1 MGSQV
6 QLANVRAIGL
16 LAILTTFSCAR
27 GCDETRST
35 TTAASNVG
43 SDAATSID
51 GVEQASRCKFARTGI
66 ELGDGAVVGEVI
78 VAGDDLYVPYVTGT
92 GTSRAVHT
100 LWDSTAAE
108 TLWEKN
114 AEKPSAENPKDRPR
128 PNEKTSPVVLVRQK
142 KILSLLQVSPQ
153 KFSALRPEG
162 ATYVQDFSLERM
174 HSAWEKWAGP
184 HADWALDG
192 TALWDTRRERW
203 VYALQ
208 KEDERDGGPSEAIE
222 RAGDGRMRFQVRE
235 FQGDRWVESPLTEKE
250 TIPAMDLILL
260 STAKGPSAIW
270 LEGGPGRV
278 RARLIAE
285 RGGNLVRGTVLQ
297 KLEDVGLSS
306 AVAPEGLDVGLL
318 ARLANGS
325 PVFAN
330 VTDVDPQR
338 VKRSVEPLFR
348 ASRLLA
354 LRKKGEIAFEVLMLH
369 ENERF
374 LKIFEC
380 QR

>member
-1 MGSQV
+1 MGLRV
-6 QLANVRAIGL
+6 QWVNVRVVGL
-16 LAILTTFSCAR
+16 LLILTTLSCAR
-27 GCDETRST
+27 GCDETRPMT
-35 TTAASNVG
+35 TVSPNVAPG
-43 SDAATSID
+43 GATTSD
-51 GVEQASRCKFARTGI
+51 GVEQASRCKLARTGI
-66 ELGDGAVVGEVI
+66 DLGDGAVVGDVV
-78 VAGDDLYVPYVTGT
+78 VAGDELYVPYVTGA
-92 GTSRAVHT
+92 GVSRAVHT
-100 LWDSTAAE
+100 HWDSTAAE
-108 TLWEKN
+108 ILWERN
-114 AEKPSAENPKDRPR
+114 AEKPSAENPKSKLRPSDK
-128 PNEKTSPVVLVRQK
+128 PSPVVLVRQK
-142 KILSLLQVSPQ
+142 KVLSLLQVAPQ

-162 ATYVQDFSLERM
+162 ANYVQDFSLDRM

-203 VYALQ
+203 MYALQ
-208 KEDERDGGPSEAIE
+208 KEDERDGGPSEVIE
-222 RAGDGRMRFQVRE
+222 RAGEGRIRFQVLE
-235 FQGDRWVESPLTEKE
+235 YQGDRWTESPLTEKE
-250 TIPAMDLILL
+250 SIAATDLTLL
-260 STAKGPSAIW
+260 STAKGPAALSV
-270 LEGGPGRV
+270 EGGPGRV

-354 LRKKGEIAFEVLMLH
+354 LRKKGEIAFEVLMVH